1 MKGALAH
8 RFLHAVRTL
17 APGYGALV
25 MATGIVSVGME
36 LAGLHALSDA
46 LLWLSVALFVLLLV
60 LNIVRA
66 IGFPRD
72 VMVDFADPRRAF
84 GFLTFVAGLD
94 VIIVRLALRGD
105 HELALVLFVI
115 TGTAGLVLS
124 YVTPWT
130 AVLGHA
136 RRPVL
141 ASANG
146 TWFVWVVAS
155 QSISVAAATL
165 QPASGAS
172 RAVLALVAVVAW
184 SVGLFL
190 YAAAGVFVALRM
202 MQYRLRPEDLTASYW
217 VAMGAC
223 AITVLAGTRIVLMA
237 QAPTV
242 EATKSLV
249 AGISVVFWAF
259 ATWLIPVL
267 GAETWWRHRHH
278 RVSLTYD
285 QNLWSMVFPLGM
297 YGVCAVD
304 LGQADHLPI
313 VRRIGQVESWFALAV
328 FAIVFIA
335 MCHHLYRT
343 VLVAPR

>member
-1 MKGALAH
+1 VTNGLSG

-36 LAGLHALSDA
+36 LAGLRTLSDL
-46 LLWLSVALFVLLLV
+46 LLWLSVGMFVLLLTLTAWRV
-60 LNIVRA
+60 IAYR
-66 IGFPRD
+66 RD

-94 VIIVRLALRGD
+94 VIVVRLALRGD
-105 HELALVLFVI
+105 HQLAIVLFVV
-115 TGTAGLVLS
+115 TGACGLVLS

-136 RRPVL
+136 RRPIL

-155 QSISVAAATL
+155 QSVSVAAATL
-165 QPASGAS
+165 QPDSENS
-172 RAVLALVAVVAW
+172 RAVLALVAIVAW

-190 YAAAGVFVALRM
+190 YGAAGVFVAMRM

-223 AITVLAGTRIVLMA
+223 AITVLAGTRIVVM
-237 QAPTV
+237 V
-242 EATKSLV
+242 ATPMVDATRSLV

-278 RVSLTYD
+278 RVPLRYD

-304 LGQADHLPI
+304 LGEADHLPL
-313 VRRIGQVESWFALAV
+313 VRQIGDVESWFALAV
-328 FAIVFIA
+328 FVVVFIA

-343 VLVAPR
+343 VLAAPR